1 MKSEF
6 LRASINRGFNEGAE
20 YLTPKFLRQATG
32 GDWGLVHLLVTEW
45 QKGGYIEVLKELQ
58 VCGENEA
65 CVKILKRI
73 PDEVDGSSKC
83 SAILGRV
90 SR

>member
-20 YLTPKFLRQATG
+20 NLTPKFLEQATD
-32 GDWGLVHLLVTEW
+32 GDWNLVHLLLTEW
-45 QKGGYIEVLKELQ
+45 QKNGCVEVLSDPQ
-58 VCGENEA
+58 SCGENET

-73 PDEVDGSSKC
+73 PDSSL
-83 SAILGRV
+83 SQ
-90 SR
+90 